1 MCNMGNRIYLVD
13 YDIPVSPAREKV
25 QFYRDLQKLGT
36 SVREFSTRSVFRTQ
50 EEYLARAVYL
60 MALAHGGNVHMY
72 VAEEVVPD
80 F

>member
-25 QFYRDLQKLGT
+25 QFYRALQKSGT

-50 EEYLARAVYL
+50 EEYLARAVCVGTRTWRGG
-60 MALAHGGNVHMY
+60 AHVCGRGN
-72 VAEEVVPD
+72 D
-80 F
+80 CRS